1 MLDCRRGRVSEDA
14 VYRVELTMNQAN
26 ITTAD
31 RSVVTY
37 ALEKAEATDQPAVA
51 IEFPSGEIV
60 TGKTSALLG
69 ASSAA
74 ILNALKKL
82 AGIDENIDLIS
93 PEVIEPIQIL
103 KVNHFGNQN
112 PRLHTDETL
121 LALSICAKDGGYA
134 QLALEHLH
142 ELRGAEAHSSVI
154 LAPIDV
160 SIFKKLGV
168 NITCEA
174 VYQPKKYKG

>member
-1 MLDCRRGRVSEDA
+1 M
-14 VYRVELTMNQAN
+14 
-26 ITTAD
+26 
-31 RSVVTY
+31 
-37 ALEKAEATDQPAVA
+37 
-51 IEFPSGEIV
+51 
-60 TGKTSALLG
+60 
-69 ASSAA
+69 
-74 ILNALKKL
+74 
-82 AGIDENIDLIS
+82 IS

-121 LALSICAKDGGYA
+121 LALSICAKDCDFA
-134 QLALEHLH
+134 QRALDHLH

-174 VYQPKKYKG
+174 VYQTKKY